1 MNFGRPSGPS
11 PSLSPYSNTEVG
23 NGDERMGIGPISLQ
37 ERGGQWGK
45 RSCVIVN
52 KLKVL
57 KVHVSWIPS
66 DFLIFPLII

>member
-37 ERGGQWGK
+37 ERGANGEKGAA
-45 RSCVIVN
+45 
-52 KLKVL
+52 
-57 KVHVSWIPS
+57 
-66 DFLIFPLII
+66 